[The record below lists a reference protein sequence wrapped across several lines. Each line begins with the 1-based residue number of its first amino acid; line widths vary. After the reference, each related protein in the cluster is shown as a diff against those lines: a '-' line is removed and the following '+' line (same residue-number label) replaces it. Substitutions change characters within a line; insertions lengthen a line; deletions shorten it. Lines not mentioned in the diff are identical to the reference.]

1 MSAICKHTDIRRKQH
16 GVRIAALFL
25 CVLLLMLCPGCGG
38 KQRYSVTYADVF
50 DTVTTF
56 TAYTESRAE
65 FDALAEQ
72 LHAQLLEDHRR
83 SDIYHEY
90 PGLVNLCTLN
100 KKAGEEAVQ
109 VDGELMDLLQ
119 FGARWHELT
128 GGKLNIAMGA
138 VLALWQEARE
148 TAAAD
153 PDSARLPE
161 GDRLREAAA
170 HCSMADLAL
179 DTESGTVRYLD
190 PELKLD
196 VGAVAKGWA
205 QSRAMELL
213 DRARCTSWLLNMG
226 GSVSCRGTK
235 PDGSPWTI
243 GLEDPLDKSLPM
255 RTFLLTDSSAVTSGV
270 DQRYYLL
277 EGKRYHHLIDPD
289 TGFPCDHCTQ
299 VTIILPNPLLADALS
314 TALFLMDQE
323 AGSKL
328 ARELGAEALWILPD
342 GSQIKTGGFP
352 EFN

>member
-1 MSAICKHTDIRRKQH
+1 MSAICKHSDIRRKQH

-100 KKAGEEAVQ
+100 KRAGEEAVQ

-153 PDSARLPE
+153 PDSAQLPDE
-161 GDRLREAAA
+161 GRLREAAA

-255 RTFLLTDSSAVTSGV
+255 RTFLRPPRSGRSLSWCGQWDSNPQAGALAPKTSVFASFTMPAAFFFSRGIIA
-270 DQRYYLL
+270 
-277 EGKRYHHLIDPD
+277 EASGKGKGHFRFFAPIS
-289 TGFPCDHCTQ
+289 TQ
-299 VTIILPNPLLADALS
+299 VGRKPQFRAT
-314 TALFLMDQE
+314 F
-323 AGSKL
+323 
-328 ARELGAEALWILPD
+328 REW
-342 GSQIKTGGFP
+342 
-352 EFN
+352 